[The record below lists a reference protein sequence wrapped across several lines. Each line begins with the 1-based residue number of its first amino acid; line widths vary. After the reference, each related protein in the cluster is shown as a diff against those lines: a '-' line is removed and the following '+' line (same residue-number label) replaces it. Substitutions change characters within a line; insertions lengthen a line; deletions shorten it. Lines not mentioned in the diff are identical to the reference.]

1 MKFATKQ
8 SNSAHYTS
16 SMLPH
21 YLGKLE
27 VQICC
32 LKKWSFLKLNLNVPI
47 LSTNFN
53 VFDVLAEVL
62 RAN

>member
-1 MKFATKQ
+1 MKFAVKPIYC
-8 SNSAHYTS
+8 NIVHYTLN
-16 SMLPH
+16 MLPH

-32 LKKWSFLKLNLNVPI
+32 VSKSAPFKLDLSVL

-53 VFDVLAEVL
+53 VFDV
-62 RAN
+62 